1 MGADRQQPVGAFF
14 IARLKAYH
22 PGAMV
27 ARGNGGVADDNRMP
41 RARQAWQWTAW
52 LRGIAVSGLLCALA
66 ACEPLAEPA
75 PGDAAGVPPRVVV
88 GSFSIRNPEIRQEM
102 LVEFDSNGIRYW
114 INADGSIGY
123 FLEDGKQIDKIG
135 NLVIAEYITRN

>member
-1 MGADRQQPVGAFF
+1 MGVGRPHRRRQP
-14 IARLKAYH
+14 L
-22 PGAMV
+22 
-27 ARGNGGVADDNRMP
+27 
-41 RARQAWQWTAW
+41 RQA
-52 LRGIAVSGLLCALA
+52 GL
-66 ACEPLAEPA
+66 
-75 PGDAAGVPPRVVV
+75 GTV